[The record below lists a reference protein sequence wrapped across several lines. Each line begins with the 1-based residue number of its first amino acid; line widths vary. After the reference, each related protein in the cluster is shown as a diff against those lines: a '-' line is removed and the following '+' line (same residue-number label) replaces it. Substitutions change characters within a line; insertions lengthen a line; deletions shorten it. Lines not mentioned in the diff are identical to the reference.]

1 MNKEKKIKLFLGS
14 TYILIVFVFL
24 WIFFN
29 NFSIQDFSSFELIKN
44 NRNALEELKNRNIL
58 ISCTIFFIATI
69 IWVLLLGFG
78 SPILLISGFIF
89 GKWLG
94 TFLAVFGLS
103 IGATLLYIFAN
114 YFLKDIVNQK
124 FSSKFI
130 NLNNKFKKNEF
141 IFFLIYRF
149 VGGIPFF
156 ISNILPTIFNV
167 KIGNFFFGSLIGMTP
182 QIFIGV
188 SLGSG
193 FNKILEENSNLPNF
207 LDLLFTPDIYLP
219 ILGLIILVFFGLVL
233 RKKFIIN

>member
-1 MNKEKKIKLFLGS
+1 M
-14 TYILIVFVFL
+14 
-24 WIFFN
+24 
-29 NFSIQDFSSFELIKN
+29 
-44 NRNALEELKNRNIL
+44 
-58 ISCTIFFIATI
+58 
-69 IWVLLLGFG
+69 
-78 SPILLISGFIF
+78 

-114 YFLKDIVNQK
+114 YFLKDIINQK

-167 KIGNFFFGSLIGMTP
+167 KIKNFFFGSLIGMTP

-193 FNKILEENSNLPNF
+193 LNKILEENSNLPSF

-219 ILGLIILVFFGLVL
+219 ILGLIILVIFGLIL